1 MVTYDYTDLDS
12 GEPTDPDE
20 GAYSVME
27 LNREHLVRYVLQTSK
42 GAVVLRHLPLRMARV
57 IESVRRTV
65 YPSAVALEEEYE
77 AMRKAP
83 PEQMTEEQVADF
95 LRLDRELAMTDMT
108 ALGVIVEP
116 RLAGMDDYE
125 ALYEALDDG
134 DRLRLT
140 TAVRVLASVRDPR
153 TVDPTAEAVARS
165 AGIRLVTDDMLE
177 LMTVSQA
184 AYHIGRISKEAKA
197 IDRAAGRVRVR

>member
-1 MVTYDYTDLDS
+1 MVTYDYTDLDTGDS
-12 GEPTDPDE
+12 LPDD
-20 GAYSVME
+20 GTYSVME
-27 LNREHLVRYVLQTSK
+27 LNREHLVRYVLETSK
-42 GAVVLRHLPLRMARV
+42 GAVVLRHLPLRMARM
-57 IESVRRTV
+57 IEGVRRTV
-65 YPSAVALEEEYE
+65 YPGSEAVEAEYE
-77 AMRKAP
+77 AMRRIP
-83 PEQMTEEQVADF
+83 PEDMTDEQVADF

-108 ALGVIVEP
+108 ALGVVVEP
-116 RLAGMDDYE
+116 RLANMDDYE
-125 ALYEALDDG
+125 ALYEELDDA

-140 TAVRVLASVRDPR
+140 TAVRLLASVRDPR

-197 IDRAAGRVRVR
+197 LDRAAGRVRVG

>member
-1 MVTYDYTDLDS
+1 
-12 GEPTDPDE
+12 
-20 GAYSVME
+20 ME
-27 LNREHLVRYVLQTSK
+27 LDREHLVRYVLRTSK
-42 GAVVLRHLPLRMARV
+42 GDVVLRHLPLRMARV

-65 YPSAVALEEEYE
+65 YPGVTELEEEYE
-77 AMRKAP
+77 RMRKTP
-83 PEQMTEEQVADF
+83 PEQMTEGQVSEF

-116 RLAGMDDYE
+116 RLACMDDYE
-125 ALYEALDDG
+125 QLYEALDDA

-165 AGIRLVTDDMLE
+165 AGIQLVTGDMLE

-184 AYHIGRISKEAKA
+184 SYHIGRISKEAKA
-197 IDRAAGRVRVR
+197 LDRAAGRVRVG